1 MSRTVGVLLMSFGT
15 AAAAED
21 IPGYLARIR
30 GGVAPPDDLVAEFQ
44 RRYRVVGGSPLTRIT
59 LQQAGALQQM
69 LNATD
74 HGARYHVAVGMR
86 HAPPF
91 IADGLVSLTSVG
103 AERVVAIIM
112 APQHSPMIMAGYHK
126 ALADAQR
133 DGSLVEVIVPGP
145 WHTERKFL
153 AALAQRVS
161 EAIDRLKPEERTRVP
176 VLFTAHSLPKAIV
189 EQEPQYIDMLRVTAR
204 AVAERVWLPDAQWHF
219 AYQSAGHTPQEWLK
233 PDIKDLFP
241 ALANAGHKKVLIAP
255 VQFLADHMEVL
266 YDIDVE
272 ARQQASKAGIE
283 LIRTDMLN
291 TMPIFIEA
299 MTDVVLRH
307 SKDSRTG
314 KD

>member
-1 MSRTVGVLLMSFGT
+1 MSRTVGVLLMSFGS
-15 AAAAED
+15 AAVED

-30 GGVAPPDDLVAEFQ
+30 GGNPAPDDLVAEFQ

-59 LQQAGALQQM
+59 LQQAGALQQA
-69 LNATD
+69 LNSID
-74 HGARYHVAVGMR
+74 HGVRFHVAVGMR
-86 HAPPF
+86 HAPPL

-126 ALADAQR
+126 ALADAQK
-133 DGSLVEVIVPGP
+133 DGNSVEVIVPGP

-161 EAIDRLKPEERTRVP
+161 EGMDRLRPEERTRVP
-176 VLFTAHSLPKAIV
+176 VLFTAHSLPKAVV

-204 AVAERVWLPDAQWHF
+204 AVAERAWLPDGQWQF

-233 PDIKDLFP
+233 PDVKDLLP
-241 ALANAGHKKVLIAP
+241 ALAKAGHKKVMIAP

-272 ARQQASKAGIE
+272 AKQQASQVGIE
-283 LIRTDMLN
+283 LLRIEMLN
-291 TMPIFIEA
+291 TMPVFIEA
-299 MTDVVLRH
+299 MADVVLRH
-307 SKDSRTG
+307 SKGSRTG